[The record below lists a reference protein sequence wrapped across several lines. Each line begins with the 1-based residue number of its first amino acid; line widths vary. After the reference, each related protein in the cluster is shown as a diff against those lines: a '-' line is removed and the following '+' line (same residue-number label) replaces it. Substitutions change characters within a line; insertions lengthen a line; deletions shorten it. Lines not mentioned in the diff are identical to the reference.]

1 MARRPRTPGI
11 ESSVD
16 LAKKAEI
23 LERELEAQR
32 TALERLKQMGPGRE
46 PRRPADTT
54 TGDKRR
60 TA

>member
-16 LAKKAEI
+16 LAKKAEV

-32 TALERLKQMGPGRE
+32 TALERLKQMGSEPHRSTQPGG
-46 PRRPADTT
+46 
-54 TGDKRR
+54 GDKRR
-60 TA
+60 SA